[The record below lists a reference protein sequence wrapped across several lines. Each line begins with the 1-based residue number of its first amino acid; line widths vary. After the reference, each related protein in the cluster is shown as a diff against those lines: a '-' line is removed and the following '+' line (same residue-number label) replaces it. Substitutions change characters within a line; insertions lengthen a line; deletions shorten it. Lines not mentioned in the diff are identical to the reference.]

1 MLTEIL
7 LEVTNSE
14 IVSLAEE
21 TLEEE
26 RSLFSLMQ
34 NLMHVALLFFFF
46 FRTKDS
52 MYNYYSDNV
61 EKLVSLPADAE
72 AH

>member
-46 FRTKDS
+46 FQDQR
-52 MYNYYSDNV
+52 
-61 EKLVSLPADAE
+61 SLFR
-72 AH
+72 